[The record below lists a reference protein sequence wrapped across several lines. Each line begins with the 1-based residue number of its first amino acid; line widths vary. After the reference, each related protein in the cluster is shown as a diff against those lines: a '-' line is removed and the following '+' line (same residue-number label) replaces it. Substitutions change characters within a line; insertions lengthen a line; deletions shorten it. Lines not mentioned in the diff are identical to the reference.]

1 MGRGPSY
8 PYVGLE
14 EAVGLAQKMYDYAK
28 RGAAPVD
35 SVITEAWK
43 YTTTSSSG
51 AKVLAALKAFGLVED
66 AAAASGKAALKL
78 TPRSIRI
85 LLDDQDTS
93 LRREEIR
100 KAALS
105 PKWYDYCW
113 KTWGKEMPHS
123 MKSNLLIEH
132 GFVDSTVESF
142 LKDYRKTIAFAGL
155 LDSKIGLEEEE
166 SKTGPEVGD
175 WVQCDMEGQ
184 LRLPEPHKLIR
195 IENHAE
201 HGKFGFVEGQKGGI
215 EYKHLIKVEPPESK
229 PKVSPSN
236 IFDPLIN
243 FSPAMTPPSRGDVKM
258 QTESFSL
265 SNGLSAQVQWPS
277 VISAAE
283 FKRFE
288 YFLTGIKMSV
298 EEAVNKPEV
307 QSQKDEK
314 ASEEGMERPG

>member
-1 MGRGPSY
+1 
-8 PYVGLE
+8 
-14 EAVGLAQKMYDYAK
+14 
-28 RGAAPVD
+28 
-35 SVITEAWK
+35 
-43 YTTTSSSG
+43 
-51 AKVLAALKAFGLVED
+51 
-66 AAAASGKAALKL
+66 
-78 TPRSIRI
+78 
-85 LLDDQDTS
+85 
-93 LRREEIR
+93 
-100 KAALS
+100 
-105 PKWYDYCW
+105 
-113 KTWGKEMPHS
+113 
-123 MKSNLLIEH
+123 
-132 GFVDSTVESF
+132 
-142 LKDYRKTIAFAGL
+142 
-155 LDSKIGLEEEE
+155 
-166 SKTGPEVGD
+166 
-175 WVQCDMEGQ
+175 